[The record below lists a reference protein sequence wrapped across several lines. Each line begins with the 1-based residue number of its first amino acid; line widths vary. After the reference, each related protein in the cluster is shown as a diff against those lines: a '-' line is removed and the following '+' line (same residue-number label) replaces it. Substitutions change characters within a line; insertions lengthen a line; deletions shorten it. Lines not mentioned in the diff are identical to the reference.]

1 MAKRRSSKRRS
12 PKRRSAVT
20 CARLIPHLIKIVAKE
35 TKKRGGKFD
44 KAHAESELHT
54 ECARAT
60 QPLRTCL
67 MRAKGVKSAETC
79 IRKFE
84 TVQPLSRR
92 HRKRR

>member
-1 MAKRRSSKRRS
+1 
-12 PKRRSAVT
+12 
-20 CARLIPHLIKIVAKE
+20 
-35 TKKRGGKFD
+35 
-44 KAHAESELHT
+44 
-54 ECARAT
+54 
-60 QPLRTCL
+60 L